1 VSIWR
6 KCPGEG
12 RAGQRVRLEDVILLQ
27 AQLEGR
33 HTGGWEEG
41 WAEIR
46 SRLDKRAEAGSVRLC

>member
-1 VSIWR
+1 
-6 KCPGEG
+6 
-12 RAGQRVRLEDVILLQ
+12 VRLEDVILLQ